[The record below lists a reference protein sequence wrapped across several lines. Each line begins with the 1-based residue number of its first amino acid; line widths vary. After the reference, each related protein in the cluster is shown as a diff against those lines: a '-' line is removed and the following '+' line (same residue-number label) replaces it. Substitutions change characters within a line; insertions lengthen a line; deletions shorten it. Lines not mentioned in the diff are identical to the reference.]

1 MLATDFAPPGLEVR
15 HSLKKIDWRG
25 DERVLV
31 IRCDDIGQMVM
42 ATPSLRAIRRTIS
55 DGHITLMTSHTA
67 GGLMPCLEDVDEIIP
82 MTAAWYDRKKELPFD
97 PERELGF
104 VEELRD
110 GKFDAA
116 IILTNQTQSSLPAA
130 YACYMAGIE
139 YRVGRSAETAGALLT
154 HRVRGFG
161 QGHEIERCLEVVA
174 SCGLFEN
181 DLRPRLG
188 RDEKLREAV
197 DQFLANHGVDGPYV
211 VVHAGAIPGNTEA
224 STAAFSQAMTE
235 IARRFGYPALMTGL
249 PHERVAIEW
258 IAGEAGTPSRVI
270 AGETSVAELAAI
282 IERAEL
288 VVTANSSPAHIASAY
303 NVPSLI
309 LYEDSLPPGQWL
321 PWTRSECVGVGD
333 DDLGDKLVALVGA
346 TEARPAAAATA

>member
-1 MLATDFAPPGLEVR
+1 
-15 HSLKKIDWRG
+15 LKKIDWRG

-31 IRCDDIGQMVM
+31 MRCDDIGQMVM
-42 ATPSLRAIRRTIS
+42 ATPSLRAIRKGIP
-55 DGHITLMTSHTA
+55 DGHVTLMTSHTA

-82 MTAAWYDRKKELPFD
+82 MTAVWYDRKRELPFD

-110 GKFDAA
+110 GKFDVA
-116 IILTNQTQSSLPAA
+116 IILSNQTQSSLPAA

-139 YRVGRSAETAGALLT
+139 CRVGRSAETAGALMT

-174 SCGLFEN
+174 ACGLFEA

-188 RDEKLREAV
+188 RDDKLAEDV
-197 DQFLANHGVDGPYV
+197 DKFLSNHGVEGPYV
-211 VVHAGAIPGNTEA
+211 VVHAGPIPGNTEA
-224 STAAFSQAMTE
+224 STAAFAEVMLE
-235 IARRFGYPALMTGL
+235 VARRFGYHALLTGL
-249 PHERVAIEW
+249 PHERVAVEW
-258 IAGEAGTPSRVI
+258 VAGEAGTAATVI

-282 IERAEL
+282 IERSEL

-309 LYEDSLPPGQWL
+309 IYEDTLPPGQWL
-321 PWTRSECVGVGD
+321 PWTRSDCAAVGE
-333 DDLGDKLVALVGA
+333 DDLGEKLVALLGA
-346 TEARPAAAATA
+346 TEGSPLAAASA